1 MKFVAYH
8 ILILLTFQSFANTT
22 PTYTIRGKLGQVKYR
37 IYCRKSP
44 TSKKMESKIDS
55 LFSSIDQQLRSDH
68 KASSTAAFNKNGA
81 VISNGLFSS
90 IFHQT
95 YDVFANT
102 KGAYN
107 PTDIAYDNYWKA
119 HDLRHPTAEDS
130 NAIDTLYKYNV
141 FSGFVEYD
149 SLPENTKDSFHLIAT
164 EDFAFALGY
173 DDLLAGIKADALL
186 AYLQTMQDVQ
196 PISFSI
202 VDQAMY
208 HRNTLQITWDSI
220 HPAVFNLQMKNC
232 NYDADLHGHLY
243 KCDPKKTFQLQ
254 SRSALEGACYI
265 IAIRKTKNNNNA
277 QFWKGLVTVN

>member
-1 MKFVAYH
+1 MKFIAYH
-8 ILILLTFQSFANTT
+8 ILILLSIQSFANTT
-22 PTYTIRGKLGQVKYR
+22 PGYTIKGKVGKLNYR
-37 IYCRKSP
+37 ITCSKCA
-44 TSKKMESKIDS
+44 TSINMETKIDS
-55 LFSSIDQQLRSDH
+55 LFSSIDQQLRSYDN
-68 KASSTAAFNKNGA
+68 ASCTAAFNKNGA

-107 PTDIAYDNYWKA
+107 PTDIAYDNYWKT

-149 SLPENTKDSFHLIAT
+149 SVPESTIDSFHLIAT

-186 AYLQTMQDVQ
+186 AYIQTMQDVQ
-196 PISFSI
+196 PIGFSVI
-202 VDQAMY
+202 DQAMY
-208 HRNTLQITWDSI
+208 HHNTLQITWDSI
-220 HPAVFNLQMKNC
+220 HPTVFKLQMKKC
-232 NYDADLHGHLY
+232 NYDADMNGHLF
-243 KCDPKKTFQLQ
+243 KSNPKKTLQLQ

-277 QFWKGLVTVN
+277 QFWKGLISAN